1 MLNKIK
7 DAITNADGTL
17 NGKVLAGLIS
27 ALILLAQQ
35 LLGAFGIEFKGNWDN
50 IQAIFNTILSVL
62 TIIGVVSIPSQ
73 KE

>member
-50 IQAIFNTILSVL
+50 IQAVFNTILTVL

>member
-17 NGKVLAGLIS
+17 NGKVLAGLVS

-50 IQAIFNTILSVL
+50 IQAIFNTILTVL
-62 TIIGVVSIPSQ
+62 TIVGVVSIPNQ

>member
-7 DAITNADGTL
+7 QTITNADGTL
-17 NGKVLAGLIS
+17 NGKVLTGLIS

-35 LLGAFGIEFKGNWDN
+35 VVGVFGIEFKGSWDN
-50 IQAIFNTILSVL
+50 IQAIFNTILTVL
-62 TIIGVVSIPSQ
+62 TIVGVVSIPSQ

>member
-7 DAITNADGTL
+7 GAITNADGTL

-27 ALILLAQQ
+27 ALVLLAQQ
-35 LLGAFGIEFKGNWDN
+35 ILGAFGIEFKGNWEN
-50 IQAIFNTILSVL
+50 VQAIFNTILTVL
-62 TIIGVVSIPSQ
+62 TIIGVVSIPNQ

>member
-50 IQAIFNTILSVL
+50 IQAIFNTILTVL
-62 TIIGVVSIPSQ
+62 TIIGVVSIPNQ